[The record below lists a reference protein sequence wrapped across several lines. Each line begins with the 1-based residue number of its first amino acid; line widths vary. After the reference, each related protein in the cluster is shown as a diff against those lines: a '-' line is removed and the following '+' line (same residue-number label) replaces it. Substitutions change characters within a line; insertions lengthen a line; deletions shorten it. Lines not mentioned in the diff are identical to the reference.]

1 MSLTTME
8 TWKRNLV
15 YWKNKS
21 ENIPN
26 EDKGEKKVEN
36 TDNKQ
41 DVGKW
46 IEKANHIQSPRRR
59 ENVIEVIF
67 EEVMSENFP
76 KMIKDFIRFTHCKY
90 FKRNNGSYNRG
101 TTSLRQWKKGNFQ
114 PKNLYQMK
122 ILSKNEVQ
130 IKIFSYKQTHSEGN
144 KNGYS
149 SSKRKVLDGNM
160 ENKDHEES

>member
-41 DVGKW
+41 DVGK
-46 IEKANHIQSPRRR
+46 
-59 ENVIEVIF
+59 
-67 EEVMSENFP
+67 
-76 KMIKDFIRFTHCKY
+76 
-90 FKRNNGSYNRG
+90 
-101 TTSLRQWKKGNFQ
+101 
-114 PKNLYQMK
+114 
-122 ILSKNEVQ
+122 
-130 IKIFSYKQTHSEGN
+130 
-144 KNGYS
+144 
-149 SSKRKVLDGNM
+149 
-160 ENKDHEES
+160 